1 MIKKLTAETLAMR
14 MVIEHRKDGIVMTL
28 AQALREIETLCDW
41 HREDRAD
48 CQRKTPMLGSDIV
61 HWDTSDNS
69 IWQEEVK

>member
-1 MIKKLTAETLAMR
+1 
-14 MVIEHRKDGIVMTL
+14 MTL

-48 CQRKTPMLGSDIV
+48 CQRKTPMLGTDIV

-69 IWQEEVK
+69 IWQEEAQ

>member
-1 MIKKLTAETLAMR
+1 MIKKLNAETLAMII
-14 MVIEHRKDGIVMTL
+14 VLEHRKDGIVMTL
-28 AQALREIETLCDW
+28 AQGLREIETLCDW
-41 HREDRAD
+41 HRADRAD